1 MTHWFRNHVLQLV
14 TGVLT
19 LILAS
24 AAVGTWTATVEFQRL
39 QERIEQRDEQYTQRF
54 RQNEQAIQRV
64 RDRVRWLEQN
74 RSVDASYNG
83 LP

>member
-1 MTHWFRNHVLQLV
+1 MTRWVRNHVLQLV

-39 QERIEQRDEQYTQRF
+39 QERLEQRDEQYTQRF
-54 RQNEQAIQRV
+54 RQQGNNIENLR
-64 RDRVRWLEQN
+64 RRVRWLEQN
-74 RSVDASYNG
+74 RSADASYNG
-83 LP
+83 LH

>member
-1 MTHWFRNHVLQLV
+1 MTQWVRNHVLQLV

-24 AAVGTWTATVEFQRL
+24 AAIGTWTATVEFQRL